1 MRHSYRVLVGG
12 AHEDG
17 AGWVHWVRVGDA
29 LEAPY
34 DMAVLKAALD
44 TGEAGPGAAAHPA
57 VVGRVALGTADQRHR
72 AVAAARAAQP
82 GWAAAPATERLGLVT
97 AFDRALHARQAE
109 LVELLVAEGHPV
121 RVARFEVA
129 TMLAAVHPCTVADA
143 AAQLARRTTVNG
155 RRVDLVRKPDG
166 VVGLVPARNAAA
178 ATLVFS
184 AVMAL
189 AAGNAVVVD
198 LPPSGP
204 LSAAFICHELLA
216 PLLGGHDGVLS
227 AVCSPVRDVLPEWLA
242 SPHIDDI
249 YYFGPTSRGLDLA
262 ADCIRRGKKPI
273 LELSANDTVVIWQDA
288 PLDLAVQALLE
299 AFYASGQICLTPNR
313 AVLHPQIADQVIDRL
328 RQQIDRLPVGR
339 PERDDVILSPVV
351 RRGEFTDVVA
361 QALNAGATLVTGG
374 QFVDVRGESRARG
387 PFIRPALLRVDG
399 LSAARSLRAVHDETF
414 FPLLTTVVA
423 SSGRID
429 DVIAFLNDNRH
440 GLRNSLWA
448 TDPDI
453 ISTFRTEVRNAGT
466 LKINDSHIGPIPTLP
481 IDGGTGHTSGA
492 IGEASLPMLRTSH
505 LQGISTPL
513 DIPDATLFDH
523 SAAVSEDHP
532 TAHLHPGPSAS
543 SAGTFRS

>member
-1 MRHSYRVLVGG
+1 MRHSYPVLIGG
-12 AHEDG
+12 AEEQG

-72 AVAAARAAQP
+72 AIAAARAAQP
-82 GWAAAPATERLGLVT
+82 GWAATPATERLGFVT
-97 AFDRALHARQAE
+97 AVHRALQARQAE
-109 LVELLVAEGHPV
+109 LLELLVAEGHPV
-121 RVARFEVA
+121 RVARFEIA
-129 TMLAAVHPCTVADA
+129 TMLAAVHPRTTADA
-143 AAQLARRTTVNG
+143 AAQLCRRTTVNG
-155 RRVDLVRKPDG
+155 RRVELVRKPDG

-184 AVMAL
+184 AVMTL

-216 PLLGGHDGVLS
+216 PLLGGHGGVLS
-227 AVCSPVRDVLPEWLA
+227 AVCSPVRETMPEWLA
-242 SPHIDDI
+242 SPYIDDI

-273 LELSANDTVVIWQDA
+273 LELSANDTIVIWRDA
-288 PLDLAVQALLE
+288 PLEPAVQALLE

-313 AVLHPQIADQVIDRL
+313 AVLHPQIADQVIERL
-328 RQQIDRLPVGR
+328 RHEIDRLPIGR

-351 RRGEFTDVVA
+351 RRGEFTDVVTE
-361 QALNAGATLVTGG
+361 ALKAGATLVTGG
-374 QFVDVRGESRARG
+374 QFVDVRGEPRARG

-399 LSAARSLRAVHDETF
+399 LGSARSLRAARDETF

-423 SSGRID
+423 GSGRID
-429 DVIAFLNDNRH
+429 DVITFLNENRH

-448 TDPDI
+448 TDPAVI
-453 ISTFRTEVRNAGT
+453 ATFVTQVRNAGT
-466 LKINDSHIGPIPTLP
+466 LKINDSHIGPVPTLP
-481 IDGGTGHTSGA
+481 VDGGTGQTSA
-492 IGEASLPMLRTSH
+492 ALGEASLPMLRTSH
-505 LQGISTPL
+505 LQGISTTL
-513 DIPDATLFDH
+513 GVPDTTVFDH
-523 SAAVSEDHP
+523 SAAVTEDP
-532 TAHLHPGPSAS
+532 VTDNRQPIVTA
-543 SAGTFRS
+543 